1 MFEND
6 KVRVVRIT
14 YGPGEKSVMHEHLRA
29 GDTVA
34 LTNSHNMMTLPAGT
48 STENTG
54 EAGVVEWA
62 EPSMHMPENMSDE
75 PMELIYVEIKD

>member
-62 EPSMHMPENMSDE
+62 EPSTHMPENMSDE